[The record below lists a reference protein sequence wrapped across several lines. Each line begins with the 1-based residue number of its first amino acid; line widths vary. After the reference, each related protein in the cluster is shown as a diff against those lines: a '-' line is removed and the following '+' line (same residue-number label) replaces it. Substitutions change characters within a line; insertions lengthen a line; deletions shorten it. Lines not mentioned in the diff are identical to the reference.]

1 MSKTAQRDQVTRE
14 SPGRR
19 LKSMSD
25 TKYEL
30 TLLVLK
36 DVYDLQ
42 TDFVSS
48 SVVND
53 LQEKTSRSYICE
65 G

>member
-1 MSKTAQRDQVTRE
+1 VTRE

-25 TKYEL
+25 TKYDL
-30 TLLVLK
+30 TFLVLK
-36 DVYDLQ
+36 YLYDLQ
-42 TDFVSS
+42 IDFVSS
-48 SVVND
+48 SIVND
-53 LQEKTSRSYICE
+53 LQEKISRSYICE